1 MSPTM
6 REHPRGTVSRL
17 LATARPVLQRLF
29 LAMLAGALAAA
40 CGIGLMATAA
50 WLISRAA
57 QHPPVL
63 ELGVAVVAVRGFG
76 LFRGFA
82 RYAERLGSHDAALRV
97 LGILRVKAYA
107 GLVPQ
112 VPGAAVSR
120 GDTLQR
126 FASDVDSGQDILVR
140 VVLPFAAALLAG
152 CGAVVLVTA
161 LLPAG
166 GAALAAM
173 LLVVCFAAPAAQ
185 QKLARR
191 AQARTALLRAEL
203 MSGTVELLHALPDLV
218 AYGAAHC
225 RLDRLAVV
233 DRRLRAA
240 HARTSAGVGIGNALV
255 VLAGGAC
262 VWVAL
267 MLGVAAVAAGR
278 LDGVAL
284 AVVVLTPL
292 AVLDVVVALPEA
304 ASTFSVARQALR
316 RVFAVVDRPNPVPDP
331 AVPAPLAEGPYHL
344 RVENVSARW
353 VPTEPLALAGVSLD
367 LPPGRRIAVVG
378 PSGCGKTTLECLLVR
393 FLDPAAGRVSL
404 NGMDLRGLAGD
415 DVRRVVCLMDEHAH
429 CFDTTIEGNLR
440 VGRRDATESELWAA
454 LRHARLAEWVGGLP
468 LGLETAVGEH
478 GARLS
483 GGQRRRLALARVLLA
498 DTPVLVL
505 DEPTEHL
512 DDDTAAA
519 LTTDLLAATPGRT
532 VVLIT
537 HRGFGLSDVD
547 EVVRL
552 RAP

>member
-1 MSPTM
+1 MHQRPK
-6 REHPRGTVSRL
+6 GTIWRL
-17 LATARPVLQRLF
+17 LATARPVLPRLV
-29 LAMLAGALAAA
+29 LATLAGALAAA

-50 WLISRAA
+50 WLLSRAA

-63 ELGVAVVAVRGFG
+63 ALGVAVVAVRGFG

-82 RYAERLGSHDAALRV
+82 RYAERLGGHDAALRV
-97 LGILRVKAYA
+97 LGILRSQSYA
-107 GLVPQ
+107 GLVKQ
-112 VPGAAVSR
+112 VPGAAISR

-140 VVLPFAAALLAG
+140 VLLPYAAALLAG
-152 CGAVVLVTA
+152 CGAVVLVAA

-166 GAALAAM
+166 GVTLAAM
-173 LLVVCFAAPAAQ
+173 LVVVCFAAPAAQ
-185 QKLARR
+185 QALARR
-191 AQARTALLRAEL
+191 AQVRTAPLRAEM
-203 MSGTVELLHALPDLV
+203 MSQTVELLHALPDLT
-218 AYGAAHC
+218 AYGAARG
-225 RLDRLAVV
+225 RLDRLEDV

-240 HARTSAGVGIGNALV
+240 HARTSTGVGVGNAVV

-262 VWVAL
+262 VWGAL
-267 MLGVAAVAAGR
+267 ALGASAVATGR
-278 LDGVAL
+278 LDEVTL

-292 AVLDVVVALPEA
+292 AVLDVVAGLPEA
-304 ASTFSVARQALR
+304 ASTFTVARQALL
-316 RVFAVVDRPNPVPDP
+316 RVHAIADHPDP
-331 AVPAPLAEGPYHL
+331 TPDRAVPEPLPTGPYHL
-344 RVENVSARW
+344 RVENVTARW
-353 VPTEPLALAGVSLD
+353 VHHGPPALAGLSLD

-378 PSGCGKTTLECLLVR
+378 PSGCGKTTLACLLVR
-393 FLDPAAGRVSL
+393 FLDPVAGRISL
-404 NGMDLRGLAGD
+404 NGLDLRDLAGD
-415 DVRRVVCLMDEHAH
+415 DVRRVVSLMDEQVH

-440 VGRRDATESELWAA
+440 VGRRDATESELWGA
-454 LRHARLAEWVGGLP
+454 LRQARLAEWVSGLP
-468 LGLETAVGEH
+468 LGLRTPVGEH
-478 GARLS
+478 GSRLS

-519 LTTDLLAATPGRT
+519 LTADLLAAASDRT

-552 RAP
+552 TAE

>member
-1 MSPTM
+1 MTGE
-6 REHPRGTVSRL
+6 RPRGTIWRL
-17 LATARPVLQRLF
+17 LQTARPVLPRLV
-29 LAMLAGALAAA
+29 LAMLAGTVAAA

-63 ELGVAVVAVRGFG
+63 ALGMAVVAVRGFG

-97 LGILRVKAYA
+97 LGILRSQSYA

-112 VPGAAVSR
+112 VPGAAVAR

-140 VVLPFAAALLAG
+140 VLLPYAAALLAG

-166 GAALAAM
+166 GVALAAM
-173 LLVVCFAAPAAQ
+173 VVVVCFAAPAAQ
-185 QKLARR
+185 QALARR
-191 AQARTALLRAEL
+191 AQARTAPLRAEL
-203 MSGTVELLHALPDLV
+203 MSETVELLHALPDLA
-218 AYGAAHC
+218 AYGATHG
-225 RLDRLAVV
+225 RLDRLAGL

-240 HARTSAGVGIGNALV
+240 YARTSVGVGVGNAVV

-262 VWVAL
+262 VWGAL
-267 MLGVAAVAAGR
+267 ALGAAAVADGR
-278 LDGVAL
+278 LDEVAL

-292 AVLDVVVALPEA
+292 AVLDVVVGLPEA
-304 ASTFSVARQALR
+304 AGTYNVARQALR
-316 RVFAVVDRPNPVPDP
+316 RVYAVVDRPDPVPDP
-331 AVPAPLAEGPYHL
+331 AVPAPLPAGPYHL
-344 RVENVSARW
+344 RVENASARW
-353 VPTEPLALAGVSLD
+353 VPTGPPALAEVSLD

-378 PSGCGKTTLECLLVR
+378 PSGCGKTTLACLLVR

-404 NGMDLRGLAGD
+404 NGVDLRDVGSD
-415 DVRRVVCLMDEHAH
+415 DVRRVVSLMDEHVH
-429 CFDTTIEGNLR
+429 CFDTTVEGNLR
-440 VGRRDATESELWAA
+440 VGRRDATEPELWAA
-454 LRHARLAEWVGGLP
+454 LRQARLAEWVGGLP
-468 LGLETAVGEH
+468 LGLQTTVGEH

-483 GGQRRRLALARVLLA
+483 GGQRRRLALARVLLSN
-498 DTPVLVL
+498 TPVLVL

-512 DDDTAAA
+512 DNDTAAA
-519 LTTDLLAATPGRT
+519 LTADLLAATSGRT

-552 RAP
+552 RAV